1 MLVRRAVRPRA
12 AGAAP
17 ALCRAGRRARL
28 RRGPA
33 PARISGQERASAP
46 EPREQACLRLAAAD
60 KSDWEIGR
68 ILGIAEETACQYLK
82 RARAAYDVPTRT
94 QLVVHG
100 LRDGWIGY
108 GDAIPP
114 IGGMG

>member
-1 MLVRRAVRPRA
+1 MWWGAGRSGRYSDAVVDLRDAGSTPGGAFRLLPLEPGA
-12 AGAAP
+12 HGAA
-17 ALCRAGRRARL
+17 
-28 RRGPA
+28 
-33 PARISGQERASAP
+33 Q
-46 EPREQACLRLAAAD
+46 QACLRLAAAD